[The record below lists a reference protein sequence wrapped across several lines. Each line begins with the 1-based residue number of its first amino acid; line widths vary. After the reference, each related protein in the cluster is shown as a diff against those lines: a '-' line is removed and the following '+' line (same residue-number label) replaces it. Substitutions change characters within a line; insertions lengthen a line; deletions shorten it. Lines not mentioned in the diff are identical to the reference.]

1 MKNIQGINPVRSR
14 ARAQARSEGPLGRAA
29 SNGINQRT
37 KSILEAAIK
46 EYIKS
51 GDPVSSKDL
60 TKRYKFGVKDATIR
74 NELNLLTKEGFLAQL
89 HTSGGRVPTDKG
101 YQFFVEETVEDIFA
115 SKKIL
120 SGRSNSALMGSL
132 RKGNL
137 RDLVEAFSEGTKL
150 LGVGQGEKEIYK
162 SGLEELFSQ
171 LDMETKEEMHEI
183 IHDFD
188 RLDERLHEI
197 NQKIFSVIKEP
208 RVFIGNKSPITQ
220 SKHLSVIMDSY
231 SIGDH
236 KVLIAIIG
244 PKRMDYDKNL
254 KLFKLFHEYDE

>member
-1 MKNIQGINPVRSR
+1 M
-14 ARAQARSEGPLGRAA
+14 
-29 SNGINQRT
+29 
-37 KSILEAAIK
+37 
-46 EYIKS
+46 
-51 GDPVSSKDL
+51 
-60 TKRYKFGVKDATIR
+60 
-74 NELNLLTKEGFLAQL
+74 
-89 HTSGGRVPTDKG
+89 GG
-101 YQFFVEETVEDIFA
+101 
-115 SKKIL
+115 
-120 SGRSNSALMGSL
+120 L

-137 RDLVEAFSEGTKL
+137 KDFVDAFSEETKL

-231 SIGDH
+231 SVGDH